1 MSSDAEKVRKARL
14 SIVNQLFRITVGI
27 EVPEEVEEYFITYLK
42 QSKRNKKIN
51 GLLNIV
57 GNPQGFIHKF
67 KYMGIKE
74 LTQYKKDNEIS
85 MTARSGSGKNGT
97 ILKVDYIEY
106 FAKEEYH
113 SYIMNKIEKLSDNSI
128 YSGNYYIE
136 KGIPIYKKIMN
147 KSQINKKAK
156 KVDVV
161 KIDLMMEH
169 IKSIMINE
177 YNITGAS
184 HINGSIRQFKEEVI
198 DSEKKENRIKFY
210 NKFKKIQF
218 KQTYFYRP
226 GGDAVTN
233 GRTNINRPHYFYF
246 TIKSWKNMGYL
257 PIKSTIS
264 EDNVYREQLK
274 DYKEYSK
281 KYLEHIYQDD
291 INDGRDEG
299 WGNGD
304 CVRGN
309 ILDFGLNYY
318 FGANTY

>member
-177 YNITGAS
+177 YNITRGQ

-218 KQTYFYRP
+218 KQTYFYR
-226 GGDAVTN
+226 
-233 GRTNINRPHYFYF
+233 
-246 TIKSWKNMGYL
+246 KSK
-257 PIKSTIS
+257 I
-264 EDNVYREQLK
+264 
-274 DYKEYSK
+274 
-281 KYLEHIYQDD
+281 
-291 INDGRDEG
+291 
-299 WGNGD
+299 
-304 CVRGN
+304 
-309 ILDFGLNYY
+309 
-318 FGANTY
+318 